1 MSVLKGALSLA
12 RLPFP
17 WRVSNL
23 LAWEI
28 CCYRPSSRKRPP
40 SRIGLNPWSWV
51 LFFST
56 AEAESEEATCLL
68 LIDNHSEAQPQCPDA
83 ETVGRGVTEVTAV
96 PASGSPSTLPVS
108 CHLPE
113 TPLLTCQNLGPAA
126 GQQPKNPY
134 IQGLFLTP

>member
-83 ETVGRGVTEVTAV
+83 ETVGGGSLRSQLCLPQALHPPSQS
-96 PASGSPSTLPVS
+96 PATSQRLHSSLART
-108 CHLPE
+108 
-113 TPLLTCQNLGPAA
+113 
-126 GQQPKNPY
+126 
-134 IQGLFLTP
+134 